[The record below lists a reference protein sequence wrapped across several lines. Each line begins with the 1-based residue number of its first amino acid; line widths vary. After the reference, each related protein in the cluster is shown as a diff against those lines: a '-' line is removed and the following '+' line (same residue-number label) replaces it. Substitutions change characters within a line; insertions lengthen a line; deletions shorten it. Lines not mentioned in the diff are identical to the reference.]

1 MVAAVAG
8 RHASDPPRQ
17 ARRAHRPDLTTTS
30 RKGANVTGAPPAG
43 IPGPTATAPTHPSR
57 RLPRRWRNLLLA
69 THIVV
74 AVGALGTDAVLLTLG
89 VTGLVSSDADL
100 IRAAYLAM
108 DLVVSAVLVPLALAA
123 LLTGVLLG
131 LGTRWGLARHWWVL
145 AKLALAIVLASAAV
159 LVLRPSLNEAAS
171 DALAV
176 PLAELPTAGI
186 GQVAVRVT
194 TAPIVGVLLLTTAV
208 VLAVYKPWG
217 QTRFRRR

>member
-1 MVAAVAG
+1 
-8 RHASDPPRQ
+8 
-17 ARRAHRPDLTTTS
+17 
-30 RKGANVTGAPPAG
+30 VTGAPPAG
-43 IPGPTATAPTHPSR
+43 IPGPTATAPARRSR
-57 RLPRRWRNLLLA
+57 RLPQRWRNLLLA

-89 VTGLVSSDADL
+89 VTGLASSDPDL

-108 DLVVSAVLVPLALAA
+108 DLLVAAALALAA

-145 AKLALAIVLASAAV
+145 AKLVLAIVLASAAV
-159 LVLRPSLNEAAS
+159 LVLRPSLNQAAA

-176 PLAELPTAGI
+176 PLAELPAAGI